1 MRTRSRVVSTVCAG
15 LLVSAGLGVGACA
28 EPAVDNHRLTVEIA
42 DTGTGYDGSF
52 ELFCDARGGTHPDKY
67 AACNRL
73 EQLTKTGENPFRAV
87 PADMGCTQ
95 QYGGPATA
103 HISGVWANR
112 AVDSTFNR
120 VNGCEI
126 FRWDALTPVLPKIQ

>member
-1 MRTRSRVVSTVCAG
+1 
-15 LLVSAGLGVGACA
+15 
-28 EPAVDNHRLTVEIA
+28 RLTVDIA
-42 DTGTGYDGSF
+42 GTGTDYDGSF
-52 ELFCDARGGTHPDKY
+52 ELACDARDGTHPDKY

-73 EQLTKTGENPFRAV
+73 EQLTKAGENPFAAV

-103 HISGVWANR
+103 RISGIWAGR
-112 AVDSTFNR
+112 TVDSRFDR

-126 FRWDALTPVLPKIQ
+126 FRWDALTPVLPKIATAS